1 VGICLGVVVFL
12 VLGFIFCRRRRRG
25 NERDFTFIEPSI
37 HKGYDI
43 TEALSGVIGQRRKP
57 HAQSPASEVSLDLFP
72 VTIPQTISP
81 LSRPS
86 PPTFPRSPTLT
97 SPSQTKSSRDDSGH
111 DTVDPPEPI
120 DQYPGPH
127 MQSPR
132 TVEPRNAPSPGF
144 SRRSSVPRPSGP
156 RPQSYRTSIGDP
168 RTSVFTP
175 LAQLVNEPD
184 PTKVEE
190 LPENPEPKIQKVNEE
205 GELITYSFLDMNSTS
220 RTSSIKEG
228 PGKSRNSVPPL
239 PHANPDSPPRP
250 PIVASDP
257 VRSHRDSDRHRE
269 SRNSKQ
275 LSLSAVIRQL
285 PALKIRQSTELH
297 PYSPRPPHTSRSHR
311 PPTGGA
317 SPTEGVPVTEV
328 SEIRFF
334 DAGESSG
341 SNGSLQRS
349 RPHSRSPSPKPTTVT
364 SQIYQK
370 LFGSH
375 QGEVPPDGLLAQK
388 RPLRRKQL
396 SVSTFNTP
404 PRA

>member
-1 VGICLGVVVFL
+1 MGIFLGVAIFL
-12 VLGFIFCRRRRRG
+12 VLGFILWRRRRRG
-25 NERDFTFIEPSI
+25 DGRDFTFIEPSI

-43 TEALSGVIGQRRKP
+43 TEAINGVIGQRRKP

-86 PPTFPRSPTLT
+86 PPTFPRSPTLS
-97 SPSQTKSSRDDSGH
+97 SPSQTKSSHDDSGR
-111 DTVDPPEPI
+111 DAIGSPEPI
-120 DQYPGPH
+120 DQYLGPH

-132 TVEPRNAPSPGF
+132 TVESRNAPSPGF

-168 RTSVFTP
+168 WTSVFTP
-175 LAQLVNEPD
+175 PARIVNEPD
-184 PTKVEE
+184 PTKIEE
-190 LPENPEPKIQKVNEE
+190 LPENPEPKMQKVNEQ

-239 PHANPDSPPRP
+239 PHANPDSPPHP
-250 PIVASDP
+250 AIITPDP
-257 VRSHRDSDRHRE
+257 ARSHRDSDRHRE
-269 SRNSKQ
+269 SRSSKR

-297 PYSPRPPHTSRSHR
+297 PYSPHPPHTSRSHR

-317 SPTEGVPVTEV
+317 SPTESVPVTEV

-334 DAGESSG
+334 DAGEASG
-341 SNGSLQRS
+341 SGGSIQRS
-349 RPHSRSPSPKPTTVT
+349 RPTSRSPSPKPTTVT
-364 SQIYQK
+364 SQIHQK
-370 LFGSH
+370 LFGTH
-375 QGEVPPDGLLAQK
+375 QEEVPPDGLLAKK

-396 SVSTFNTP
+396 SISTFNRS
-404 PRA
+404 PRV